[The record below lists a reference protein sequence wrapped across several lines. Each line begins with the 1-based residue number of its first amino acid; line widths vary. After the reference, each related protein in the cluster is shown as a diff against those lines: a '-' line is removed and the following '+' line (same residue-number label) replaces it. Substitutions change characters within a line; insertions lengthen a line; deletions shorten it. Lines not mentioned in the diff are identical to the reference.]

1 VRARKERVMGP
12 EDSLLTRR
20 QLYRRFGAIGVGT
33 LAGLGFDLKPV
44 QAAATKLK
52 IKGAREV
59 PSICPYCAVGCAQIV
74 SVRQGEIVNIEGHPD
89 SPINRGTLCPKGSAA
104 FQLAV
109 NPNRLTKV
117 KYRAPHATEWEERDL
132 DWAMDRIA
140 QRVKETR
147 DRDFRDSWEGKDR
160 DGKPVHK
167 RVNHCSTIAS
177 LGGATMD
184 NEWNYAHLKLW
195 RAFGLIWLENP
206 GPYMTQLDRARS
218 GHFIRTRRR
227 HDQPDGRPVC

>member
-1 VRARKERVMGP
+1 MITHLIDGLVRAREERVMGL

-20 QLYRRFGAIGVGT
+20 QLYRGFGAVGAST
-33 LAGLGFDLKPV
+33 LAGLGFDDLKPV
-44 QAAATKLK
+44 QAAATRLK

-117 KYRAPHATEWEERDL
+117 KYRAPHATEWAERDL
-132 DWAMDRIA
+132 DWAG
-140 QRVKETR
+140 KESGTGPL
-147 DRDFRDSWEGKDR
+147 GKES
-160 DGKPVHK
+160 GTGPLLA
-167 RVNHCSTIAS
+167 IWAS
-177 LGGATMD
+177 RGA
-184 NEWNYAHLKLW
+184 A
-195 RAFGLIWLENP
+195 
-206 GPYMTQLDRARS
+206 
-218 GHFIRTRRR
+218 
-227 HDQPDGRPVC
+227 

>member
-1 VRARKERVMGP
+1 MS
-12 EDSLLTRR
+12 DQFTQTSRR
-20 QLYRRFGAIGVGT
+20 QFFRGAGVAAGAGT

-44 QAAATKLK
+44 RAAATKLK

-147 DRDFRDSWEGKDR
+147 DRDFRDSWEGRDR
-160 DGKPVHK
+160 DGKPVQK

-195 RAFGLIWLENP
+195 RALGLIWLEN
-206 GPYMTQLDRARS
+206 QAR
-218 GHFIRTRRR
+218 I
-227 HDQPDGRPVC
+227 